1 MSKLSRRL
9 LVLLMLIPFGVT
21 GCIDGNATL
30 GIILALA
37 VAGAASKGGGSSGGD
52 STSTTTTTTTV
63 ATKSYSEQSY
73 DGSSDD
79 LLTAGLGQAGLSTQP
94 AITDPNNPTAA
105 ELRRAAIANQYQ
117 NTVDMRSRSG
127 YGSLYGAAVA
137 GKFSS
142 PSSTGKVPGKEYIT
156 YVDDGSGKKNITLMV
171 QVPDSFSRTNP
182 CIVATASPEARG
194 IYGAIAQ
201 AGEWGLKNGCAV
213 AYTDKGA
220 GIGEHDLFTD
230 TVNTRDG
237 TRTTSSNAAKL
248 AHFSAQGTNQL
259 DLAGYNALY
268 PYRAGLKHAHSQQNP
283 EADWGSNVL
292 NSVQF
297 AFQILNLSVAD
308 SVGNPSTLNVN
319 NTIVIAA
326 GMSTG
331 GAAVLKA
338 AEQDSNGLIDGV
350 VAASP
355 VLNVRNSSTFQ
366 SFSIRQG
373 TQTFANSIYNKS
385 LFDVW
390 TYYNLYHP
398 CASAGD
404 GTFGGFI
411 GRCTVLRNSGLLTS
425 DTLLGQITEAQKKL
439 NDYGALSSSNT
450 IANMYG
456 ASDLYTSYAHG
467 FASAYGKFSV
477 VDNLCGYSYAGLN
490 ANQPAQRTLATL
502 AKDYQ
507 LSNGLAGSGSVGLV
521 NNRLGVSVR
530 MSTDTLSN
538 NGLDYFTQGA
548 LCLRNLAVTAGSLV
562 NNSGVLIVTSDSDNL
577 NRVQTG
583 LQQVLP
589 TANLLGKPTLILQ
602 GRDDALAPVNFS
614 GRFYF
619 GLNQVTQG
627 TSSKVSYIE
636 VKNAHHLDALNQ
648 RYNIDSE
655 VPIQYYFHQ
664 ALDKMYD
671 TLKNKA
677 ALPSSQVLPTKPL
690 SSTPTSATLAKE
702 TNLPSIGSS
711 SACAIS
717 FSSGV
722 LNIPEC

>member
-9 LVLLMLIPFGVT
+9 LVLLILIPFGVT
-21 GCIDGNATL
+21 GCIDGNITL
-30 GIILALA
+30 GIITALA
-37 VAGAASKGGGSSGGD
+37 VAAAASKGGGSSD
-52 STSTTTTTTTV
+52 SSTTTTTTPVTNK
-63 ATKSYSEQSY
+63 TYSEQSY
-73 DGSSDD
+73 DGSTDD
-79 LLTAGLGQAGLSTQP
+79 LLTAGLGQSGLSSQP
-94 AITDPNNPTAA
+94 AITDSTNPTVA

-117 NTVDMRSRSG
+117 NTVDMRTRSG
-127 YGSLYGAAVA
+127 YGTLYGAAVA
-137 GKFSS
+137 GKFSN
-142 PSSTGKVPGKEYIT
+142 PSSDGKVPGKEYIT
-156 YVDDGSGKKNITLMV
+156 YVDDGSGKKNVILMV
-171 QVPDSFSRTNP
+171 QVPSSFSRTNP

-237 TRTTSSNAAKL
+237 SRTTSTNAAKL
-248 AHFSAQGTNQL
+248 THFSAQGTSQL

-268 PYRAGLKHAHSQQNP
+268 PYRAALKHAHSQQNP

-292 NSVQF
+292 SSVQF
-297 AFQILNLSVAD
+297 AFQILNLSVTD
-308 SVGNPSTLNVN
+308 SLGNASTLNAN

-331 GAAVLKA
+331 GTAVLKA

-350 VAASP
+350 VAAAP
-355 VLNVRNSSTFQ
+355 VLNVRNSSSLQ

-373 TQTFANSIYNKS
+373 TQTFANSVYNKT

-398 CASAGD
+398 CASASD
-404 GTFGGFI
+404 GTFSGFT

-502 AKDYQ
+502 SKDYQ
-507 LSNGLAGSGSVGLV
+507 VSNGLAGSGSVGLV
-521 NNRLGVSVR
+521 NNQLGVSVR
-530 MSTDTLSN
+530 MSTDTSSS

-562 NNSGVLIVTSDSDNL
+562 NSSGGLIVNSDSNNV
-577 NRVQTG
+577 NRVQSG

-602 GRDDALAPVNFS
+602 GRDDALAPANFS

-619 GLNQVTQG
+619 GLNQATQG
-627 TSSKVSYIE
+627 TGSKVAYIE
-636 VKNAHHLDALNQ
+636 VKNAHHFDVLNQ
-648 RYNIDSE
+648 RYNIDTE
-655 VPIQYYFHQ
+655 VPMQYYFHQ

-677 ALPSSQVLPTKPL
+677 TLPSSQVLPTKPL
-690 SSTPTSATLAKE
+690 SSTPTNSTLVKE

-711 SACAIS
+711 NACSIT
-717 FSSGV
+717 FSNSV